1 MVRGMILFLL
11 LVLDDFD
18 GELIVMCSFT
28 EERCVVNQV
37 RIVVVGGILIEP
49 SSTLS
54 APLARLTEKSGREL
68 IDTMHGQEG

>member
-1 MVRGMILFLL
+1 M
-11 LVLDDFD
+11 
-18 GELIVMCSFT
+18 
-28 EERCVVNQV
+28 VNQV
-37 RIVVVGGILIEP
+37 RIGIVVVGGILIEP

>member
-49 SSTLS
+49 SSSRALRWRGS
-54 APLARLTEKSGREL
+54 QRNQVES
-68 IDTMHGQEG
+68 